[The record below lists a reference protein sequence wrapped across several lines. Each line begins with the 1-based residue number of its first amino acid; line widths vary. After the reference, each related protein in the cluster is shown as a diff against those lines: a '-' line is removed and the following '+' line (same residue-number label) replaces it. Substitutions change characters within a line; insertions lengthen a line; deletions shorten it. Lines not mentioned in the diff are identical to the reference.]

1 MHRDFSWYVLQVTM
15 KFQIQNGM
23 SVIKQYVHVHVY
35 TLYIYWPWPG

>member
-23 SVIKQYVHVHVY
+23 SVIQYMYIHVHVY
-35 TLYIYWPWPG
+35 TLLGLAN